1 MIEIQKNENWT
12 REKISFAG
20 EGNDR
25 IIAYLYLPLRAQ
37 KPFQCMTFIPGGD
50 VFLSRNLAQEA
61 EWILGPHVKAGRAM
75 FTVVMKGMT
84 EREWDLGYSEPDTNS
99 VEYRNLMVLQS
110 SELNRGLDY
119 LETRNEINNDKLSY
133 IGFSWGSGTRLV
145 FAGITNRFKSYVFIG
160 GGVDERMLPT
170 LPEVNP
176 INYAPYIKVPKLLLN
191 GKQDEEHLYKT
202 RALPLYNL
210 MQEPRKLAMVDGG
223 HLPSLEVRVP
233 IINNFLDETLDPV
246 KFA

>member
-1 MIEIQKNENWT
+1 
-12 REKISFAG
+12 
-20 EGNDR
+20 
-25 IIAYLYLPLRAQ
+25 
-37 KPFQCMTFIPGGD
+37 MTFIPGGD

-61 EWILGPHVKAGRAM
+61 EWILGPHIKAGRAM

-84 EREWDLGYSEPDTNS
+84 EREWGPGYSEPDANS
-99 VEYRNLMVLQS
+99 VEFRNLMVLQS

-133 IGFSWGSGTRLV
+133 IGFSWGSGTRLA

-160 GGVDERMLPT
+160 GGIDERMLPS

-191 GKQDEEHLYKT
+191 GKQDEEHPYKT

-210 MQEPRKLAMVDGG
+210 LQEPKKLAMVDGG

-233 IINNFLDETLDPV
+233 VINNFLDETLGPV